1 MPSNATFR
9 IKRLLSGAIL
19 TLALAQTACANNQKA
34 VDVSTYAQQP
44 IAQIQRAFQ
53 QDKLTATALT
63 QHFIDKIREQD
74 SRFNAVI
81 AINPNAIEEAQRLD
95 AERQQGKLRGAL
107 HGIPILVKDNI
118 ETLELPTTAGSLAL
132 QNNRT
137 NRDAA
142 TIAQLRS
149 QGAII
154 LGKTNLSE
162 WASFRSTRSSSGWSS
177 VGGQTHNYH
186 QQGKSPCGSS
196 SGSAVAVA
204 AGFAVAALGTETNG
218 SITCP
223 ASMNG
228 IVGIKPSIGVVS
240 QQGIVPISFSQD
252 TAGPMTKSVADA
264 YIMLQAMRTDGN
276 AQPNKL
282 AATTLQGKR
291 IGILR
296 AKMGYYPE
304 VDATF
309 AEKVKQLTSAGVEV
323 VDSLSFDTY
332 SGFKQDSHIVLG
344 VEFKHALN
352 RYFASLPDPSL
363 SQLTLGK
370 LIEYNLEHKQT
381 VMPFFGQ
388 EVFLLANQM
397 PPIDAP
403 MYLDAR
409 GRVQKASGVDGI
421 DKLLSDN
428 KLDAI
433 IVPTTSPAWSIDK
446 VLGDH
451 YVGGFSDYPAIA
463 GYPHV
468 TMPLG
473 KIQGLPFGLSIT
485 AGKGADEALLQL
497 ALAIEQL

>member
-1 MPSNATFR
+1 
-9 IKRLLSGAIL
+9 
-19 TLALAQTACANNQKA
+19 
-34 VDVSTYAQQP
+34 
-44 IAQIQRAFQ
+44 
-53 QDKLTATALT
+53 
-63 QHFIDKIREQD
+63 
-74 SRFNAVI
+74 
-81 AINPNAIEEAQRLD
+81 
-95 AERQQGKLRGAL
+95 
-107 HGIPILVKDNI
+107 
-118 ETLELPTTAGSLAL
+118 
-132 QNNRT
+132 
-137 NRDAA
+137 
-142 TIAQLRS
+142 
-149 QGAII
+149 
-154 LGKTNLSE
+154 
-162 WASFRSTRSSSGWSS
+162 
-177 VGGQTHNYH
+177 
-186 QQGKSPCGSS
+186 
-196 SGSAVAVA
+196 VA

-228 IVGIKPSIGVVS
+228 IVGIKPSIEVVS
-240 QQGIVPISFSQD
+240 QQGVVPISFSQD

-264 YIMLQAMRTDGN
+264 YLMLQAMRTDGN
-276 AQPNKL
+276 AQPNEL
-282 AATTLQGKR
+282 VATTLQGKR

-304 VDATF
+304 VDAIF

-332 SGFKQDSHIVLG
+332 PSFKQDSHIVLG

-397 PPIDAP
+397 PSIDAP

-409 GRVQKASGVDGI
+409 RRVQKASGVDGI